1 MLHNN
6 YHLWY
11 CITLQI
17 GNTVKVNPPPLMN
30 ISLGQTRYC
39 YTVKIFESIILTS
52 PKIVDIHHIFCH
64 ILQHTILS
72 FFYLLIELY
81 IQLGVEKFNGIDKHK
96 CIVQQLGLNRPD
108 QLESIFQLIVFFFSQ
123 PVRMRSGL
131 LCITFCMSVC
141 MRRNKNH
148 ISGTA
153 FHQVPKFGQSMD
165 MDDLVV
171 NPGGQD
177 HRSRSQVKDLGHQLK
192 KM

>member
-1 MLHNN
+1 MSINTQHQCLAS
-6 YHLWY
+6 
-11 CITLQI
+11 TLLIVFFIILLFFVPHTYYYMFSDKRQPI
-17 GNTVKVNPPPLMN
+17 FMN
-30 ISLGQTRYC
+30 ISLQLGQTRYC
-39 YTVKIFESIILTS
+39 YTVKICESIILTS

-165 MDDLVV
+165 MDDLAV
-171 NPGGQD
+171 NLGG
-177 HRSRSQVKDLGHQLK
+177 
-192 KM
+192 